1 MVRFKYTKSGSTKLQ
16 VDMVYRHFTHFLVS
30 HFLGWGTGK
39 KQGGVGVGG
48 RVEFGGWGQCGWSE
62 VGGVGGRGV
71 WSEVGGG
78 DGGVG
83 QGGLA
88 VI

>member
-1 MVRFKYTKSGSTKLQ
+1 M
-16 VDMVYRHFTHFLVS
+16 S

-71 WSEVGGG
+71 LGEVGGG
-78 DGGVG
+78 GGQGGGVG
-83 QGGLA
+83 QAGLD
-88 VI
+88 IL